1 MKKVILFLAFG
12 VTLNAAWATE
22 ESKDAVN
29 ELEAAGML
37 KGYLVTYEMLLA
49 RCEKEGVEQE
59 ALSQQLAE
67 WKKQEQQ
74 AFEAADKVLVQE
86 GSLSLDEYNA
96 LIKKQV
102 GELFPSEIG
111 TQLDEAKK
119 DKLNEDNDLVKSV
132 CTDMFSSLKKEDV
145 RKEMPKVFEFLDVAK
160 VKAVK

>member
-12 VTLNAAWATE
+12 LTLNAAWATE

-102 GELFPSEIG
+102 GELFPSEI
-111 TQLDEAKK
+111 
-119 DKLNEDNDLVKSV
+119 
-132 CTDMFSSLKKEDV
+132 
-145 RKEMPKVFEFLDVAK
+145 
-160 VKAVK
+160 